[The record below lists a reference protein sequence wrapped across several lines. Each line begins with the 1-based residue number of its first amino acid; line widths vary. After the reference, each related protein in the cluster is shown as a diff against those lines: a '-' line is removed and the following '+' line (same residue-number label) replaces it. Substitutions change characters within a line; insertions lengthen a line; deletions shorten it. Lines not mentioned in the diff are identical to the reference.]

1 MVLEKAMYKL
11 ICTFVTVLFLSSI
24 SVRAQDYKVGIGAR
38 FTNAQATVNNAI
50 SLRYFVNNHNAFEG
64 LVSFDPFT
72 IGLLY
77 ELFQPLGGSRLNW
90 FIGGGGYVSLNNN
103 DNVLGATGIIGLD
116 YSFKN
121 APINISL
128 DWKPELN
135 LIEDVN
141 FEAAAVGLGIRFIL
155 R

>member
-1 MVLEKAMYKL
+1 MNRIAILL
-11 ICTFVTVLFLSSI
+11 LTTFLVISGSLS
-24 SVRAQDYKVGIGAR
+24 AQDYKFGIGAR

-50 SLRYFVNNHNAFEG
+50 SLRYFLSERSALEG
-64 LVSFDPFT
+64 LLSFDPFT
-72 IGLLY
+72 LGVLY
-77 ELFQPLGGSRLNW
+77 EIHRPLAGSGLNW
-90 FIGGGGYVSLNNN
+90 FIGGGGYVSFDNN
-103 DNVLGATGIIGLD
+103 DNVLGAAGIIGLD

-121 APINISL
+121 VPINISL

-141 FEAAAVGLGIRFIL
+141 FEAAAVGLGVRFII

>member
-1 MVLEKAMYKL
+1 MNRLKFACVAA
-11 ICTFVTVLFLSSI
+11 ILFLSISI
-24 SVRAQDYKVGIGAR
+24 KAQDYRLGLGAR

-50 SLRYFVNNHNAFEG
+50 SLRYFLNQRTALEG

-72 IGLLY
+72 IGVLY
-77 ELFQPLGGSRLNW
+77 ERFQPLAGSRLNW

-103 DNVLGATGIIGLD
+103 DNVLGAAGIIGLD

-121 APINISL
+121 APVNISL